1 MAALLDLASLR
12 VFPKNSPKTTFSPLP
27 LLPDSIQFY
36 TQAIAGDPKNRTLF
50 SNRSAAY
57 LASGLYEQALWDAQ
71 TAVSLD
77 STWSKAYY
85 RLGCAHAALNQWHHA
100 VRALQKAAELDPSST
115 DIQNRL
121 KTATKR
127 VEDADAARRALAAS
141 ERRSLVLKL
150 REARHADQR
159 LLMLN
164 QFKQSMTAPDWEL
177 EDLEW

>member
-1 MAALLDLASLR
+1 MSLKISIK
-12 VFPKNSPKTTFSPLP
+12 PPSPFLS
-27 LLPDSIQFY
+27 DAIQFY
-36 TQAIAGDPKNRTLF
+36 SQAIAGDTKDKTLF

-57 LASGLYEQALWDAQ
+57 LASGLYEQALWDAES
-71 TAVSLD
+71 AVSLD
-77 STWSKAYY
+77 NAWSKAYY
-85 RLGCAHAALNQWHHA
+85 RLGCAHTALNQWHNGVKA
-100 VRALQKAAELDPSST
+100 FQKAAELDPSSL
-115 DIQNRL
+115 DIKNRL
-121 KTATKR
+121 QTARKR
-127 VEDADAARRALAAS
+127 VSDGDAARRAVAAS